1 MNKRLVK
8 IYRNR
13 AVYLVDGCGID
24 WEEIPADAL
33 AVLNYYKNTLKK
45 GA

>member
-1 MNKRLVK
+1 MNKRLIK

-13 AVYLVDGCGID
+13 AVYLVDGCGIY

-33 AVLNYYKNTLKK
+33 AVLNYYNHNQKK